1 MSEGSSGPAPP
12 LPELGRKGEE
22 GELPL
27 AVPPLLKAGAVPPA
41 AAAAGWSSAAV
52 PAARAAAGR
61 QRRVAPRPGSAGSG
75 GGSGCSC
82 LHSAWR
88 WPCRP
93 PGGRCRPPPRHRL
106 AEGLSRSRELLAAA
120 NASLHRLKELGTLGF
135 ECTLEEVDLEDITK
149 NQINT
154 IKACTSEDP
163 GTGNCPALERST
175 FDMSKCLQGIY
186 EDLNAY
192 RAELKNFNDPKV
204 LASIDEMMKA
214 LGTGSR
220 SMAQPAAGAGL
231 TSFKE
236 RMRLCSILHAFRI
249 RTVTINRMMNYLT
262 SPESSL

>member
-1 MSEGSSGPAPP
+1 MSKGGRRSPGTCSEDT
-12 LPELGRKGEE
+12 ELCGAAKGE
-22 GELPL
+22 GL
-27 AVPPLLKAGAVPPA
+27 ASGRGNPKHKPPDTWALGTGSRSVPQPAAGA
-41 AAAAGWSSAAV
+41 GLTSFKE
-52 PAARAAAGR
+52 RMR
-61 QRRVAPRPGSAGSG
+61 L
-75 GGSGCSC
+75 CSI
-82 LHSAWR
+82 LHAFR
-88 WPCRP
+88 IRT
-93 PGGRCRPPPRHRL
+93 
-106 AEGLSRSRELLAAA
+106 
-120 NASLHRLKELGTLGF
+120 ELGTLGF
-135 ECTLEEVDLEDITK
+135 ECTLEEVDLEDITR

-154 IKACTSEDP
+154 IKACTAEDP
-163 GTGNCPALERST
+163 GIGNCPALEGST
-175 FDMSKCLQGIY
+175 FDTRKCLQGIY

-220 SMAQPAAGAGL
+220 SVPQPAAGAGL